1 MWRLVS
7 VAGTGETHRFL
18 IGVDYVVG
26 RKNCAILIQDD
37 QSISRAHATFTVS
50 HPQSN
55 LSRHTVLPELTIKDT
70 SKYGTF
76 INEEKLQNNVP
87 KILKSGDQV
96 TCGVFHSKF
105 RVEYEPLITC
115 SSCLDVPGKSALNH
129 ALIQLGGHVVNNWT
143 EECTHLV
150 MNSVKVTIK
159 TICAL
164 ICMRPIVK
172 PEYFDELIKTIQTK
186 QPLPK
191 PESFYPPVDE
201 PSINSEKFDLSGRQE
216 RRNIFSGK
224 TFLFLNPKQHKK
236 LSPAVSLGGGE
247 AKLLHQ
253 GSKDMSL
260 LDRPGTC
267 VIDAGYAIS
276 QLLICESTKEWCE
289 SITAMLQRK
298 GLRAIPEAEI
308 GLAVIFM
315 STETYCNAA
324 SHPTEESTSV
334 SKATISGSTLSQSM
348 AVDETIMPAPT
359 FNTTAYVAN
368 TEPQDQ
374 DTWMEVSGVQE
385 VKETPRIDRRKKV
398 NVQDMPTVK
407 ESPSAAGLEKTTA
420 SSLIKEIKTVAEH
433 KSQHLLPSSAPKL
446 GKNKDKASQQQSD
459 LMKNYFKVAAKKRE
473 RDDDVEQQV
482 SASKATKTAEKSF
495 NFSEED
501 LLITTPSM
509 NKTPLAHNQ
518 NKGFVTNSKSSSWP
532 AEMSEKSGH
541 RKGQQYDD
549 ESAAEVSTSKI
560 APQKKRKEPEDL
572 AISSEEFGK
581 CLIPELNTDMGD
593 QSQNNGMD
601 SRKKRRLD
609 SVDTKI
615 KEEDITIVADE
626 YESRSLQNLKR
637 ESKMKVELSESLR
650 KPTYNIEKLEED
662 SDTLPSKLLR
672 TEFKSLVVSN
682 PTSKSYLKEK
692 TGNEMLINYKKF
704 KKVSYPGA
712 DGFPNIIGGSDLIA
726 HNTKKNSELE
736 LWLREEMEEQTQHAR
751 EESLADD
758 LFRYNPKSNKKRR

>member
-1 MWRLVS
+1 MWRLVA
-7 VAGTGETHRFL
+7 VAGIGETHRFL

-37 QSISRAHATFTVS
+37 QSISRAHATFTVC
-50 HPQSN
+50 HLQSN
-55 LSRHTVLPELTIKDT
+55 LSRQTALPELTIKDT

-76 INEEKLQNNVP
+76 VNEEKLQNNVP

-115 SSCLDVPGKSALNH
+115 SSCLEGPGKSSLNH
-129 ALIQLGGHVVNNWT
+129 ALLQLGGHVVNNWT

-172 PEYFDELIKTIQTK
+172 PEYFDALIKAIQTK

-216 RRNIFSGK
+216 RRTIFSGK
-224 TFLFLNPKQHKK
+224 TFLFLNAKQHKK

-253 GSKDMSL
+253 GSKEMPL
-260 LDRPGTC
+260 LDSPGTC

-276 QLLICESTKEWCE
+276 QLLISESTKEWCD
-289 SITAMLQRK
+289 SITAVLHRK

-324 SHPTEESTSV
+324 SHPTEGSSSV
-334 SKATISGSTLSQSM
+334 SKATISGPTLSESM

-385 VKETPRIDRRKKV
+385 VKETPRVDRRKKV

-407 ESPSAAGLEKTTA
+407 ESPGAAGLEKTTA
-420 SSLIKEIKTVAEH
+420 SSLTKESKTATEQR
-433 KSQHLLPSSAPKL
+433 SQHLLPPTAPKL

-459 LMKNYFKVAAKKRE
+459 LMKSYFKVASKKRE
-473 RDDDVEQQV
+473 RDDDVEQEV
-482 SASKATKTAEKSF
+482 SAPKAAKTAEKSL

-509 NKTPLAHNQ
+509 SKILPAQNQ
-518 NKGFVTNSKSSSWP
+518 SKGFVTNSKSSSWP
-532 AEMSEKSGH
+532 AEMSVKSGQGN
-541 RKGQQYDD
+541 GQQYDD
-549 ESAAEVSTSKI
+549 ESAAEVSTSKT

-572 AISSEEFGK
+572 AIGSEEFGK
-581 CLIPELNTDMGD
+581 RLIPELNTDMGD
-593 QSQNNGMD
+593 QSQNSGMD

-626 YESRSLQNLKR
+626 CESQSMQNIKR
-637 ESKMKVELSESLR
+637 ESEMKVELSESLR
-650 KPTYNIEKLEED
+650 KPTKNIEKLED

-672 TEFKSLVVSN
+672 TEFKSLIVSN
-682 PTSKSYLKEK
+682 PTRKSYLKEK
-692 TGNEMLINYKKF
+692 TGNGMLINYKKF

-726 HNTKKNSELE
+726 HNAKKNSELE